1 MSDTPN
7 ADALQAEG
15 IEIRVNSKGEFD
27 GILKDGAEIQPGSA
41 EYNEIIVRADVKRAY
56 NEVSG
61 LGFNDFGYIS
71 EEDIDFKDITD
82 NSSVELTRVGH

>member
-27 GILKDGAEIQPGSA
+27 GILKDGAEVQPGSD
-41 EYNEIIVRADVKRAY
+41 EYNQIIARGDVKLAY

-61 LGFNDFGYIS
+61 LNPGDFGYI
-71 EEDIDFKDITD
+71 EDINVDDVTF
-82 NSSVELTRVGH
+82 NSSLIN